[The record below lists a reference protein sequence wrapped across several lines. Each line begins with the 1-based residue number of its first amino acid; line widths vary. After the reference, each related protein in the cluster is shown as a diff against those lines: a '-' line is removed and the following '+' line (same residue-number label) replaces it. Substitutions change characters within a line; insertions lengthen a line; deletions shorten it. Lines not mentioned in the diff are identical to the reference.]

1 MSQHI
6 HSLHDAH
13 LTAAWVAIGSF
24 DGVHRGHQAI
34 INDLVSQAHAAG
46 SPAAVITF
54 YPHPIVVLR
63 NVQDP
68 FYLTSPE
75 ERARLLFNLGVDM
88 VITLPF
94 SAEMA
99 ALTAEEFMQAVAK
112 DLDLCTLWVGRDFAL
127 GRNRSGTVER
137 LTEIGRDLGYTVRV
151 IQSVTDQDEVIS
163 SSLIRKVITAG
174 DVASAARLLGRYY
187 AIPGMVIHGDGRGK
201 GIGHPTANL
210 QPWTEQLVPANGV
223 YATWT
228 WVKDVRF
235 PSITNIGVRPTFE
248 KRPVVPRIEAHLIN
262 YDGDLYGQPIC
273 LEFIER
279 VRPEKRFQSI
289 DDLVQQIHT
298 DIERAREVFS
308 YVQ

>member
-1 MSQHI
+1 MRQHI
-6 HSLHDAH
+6 HALQDAH

-34 INDLVSQAHAAG
+34 ISNLVSQAHEAG

-54 YPHPIVVLR
+54 YPHPIAVLR
-63 NVQDP
+63 KVQDP

-75 ERARLLFNLGVDM
+75 ERARLLFDLGVDT

-94 SAEMA
+94 STEMA

-137 LTEIGRDLGYTVRV
+137 LVEIGRELGYTVRIV
-151 IQSVTDQDEVIS
+151 EPVKDQNEVIS
-163 SSLIRKVITAG
+163 SSLIRKALTAG
-174 DVASAARLLGRYY
+174 DAALAARLLGRYY
-187 AIPGMVIHGDGRGK
+187 TISGEVVHGDGRGK
-201 GIGHPTANL
+201 GIGIPTANL
-210 QPWTEQLVPANGV
+210 QPWSEQLVPANGV

-228 WVKDVRF
+228 WVKGNRL

-248 KRPVVPRIEAHLIN
+248 NKPVVPRIEAHLID
-262 YDGDLYGQPIC
+262 YDGDLYGQQIC
-273 LEFIER
+273 VEFVER
-279 VRPEKRFQSI
+279 VRPEKRFGSI
-289 DDLVQQIHT
+289 EELLQQVHT

-308 YVQ
+308 DAQ